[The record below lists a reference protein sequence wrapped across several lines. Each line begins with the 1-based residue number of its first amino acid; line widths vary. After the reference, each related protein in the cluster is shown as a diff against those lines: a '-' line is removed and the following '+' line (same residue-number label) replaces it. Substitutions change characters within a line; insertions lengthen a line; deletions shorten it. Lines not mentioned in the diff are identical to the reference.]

1 MEAIFSH
8 DGCFIPTLNKM
19 GYMALSLDKYTKGFV
34 DFCISKEE
42 GLYLDIGC
50 AFGVATF
57 PVLYAERNIVA
68 CDMDKRHLEVMQS
81 VADEKF
87 LNHLTLVEGHLPD
100 NLSFPANSFDAIN
113 ISMVLHFLP
122 GRKIMRS
129 LRNILKWLKSE
140 GRVYVTVSTPYQGTL
155 RNFIPVYEKRIKESV
170 TWPGVIRD
178 IHQYIPQRSGE
189 LPKFNHV
196 LTPEILKNSFEKCD
210 FTIIEHG
217 FFSRENIPQDIAY
230 DGREYAG
237 LIAKKKPC

>member
-1 MEAIFSH
+1 MDAIFSH

-34 DFCISKEE
+34 DFCISKKE

-100 NLSFPANSFDAIN
+100 NLSFPENSFDAIN

-122 GRKIMRS
+122 GSKIVKS
-129 LRNILKWLKSE
+129 LRHIFKWLKPE
-140 GRVYVTVSTPYQGTL
+140 GHVYVTVSTPYQGTL
-155 RNFIPVYEKRIKESV
+155 KKFISIYEKRIKESV

-178 IHQYIPQRSGE
+178 IHQYIPQRSDE

-196 LTPEILKNSFEKCD
+196 LTPEVLKNAFEKYG
-210 FTIIEHG
+210 FNIVEYG

-237 LIAKKKPC
+237 LIARKLC